1 MKLRLFLFLC
11 LACTLLAGRAMAQGC
26 SDTPL
31 TFPTFSSHTD
41 RQVASGTCIANDD
54 TDGSTSTQGG
64 RLRWNNNNSRL
75 LELFDHDDNG
85 QRLWCDGKSNSS
97 TTCIPGNILCLQADG
112 NMVIY
117 TGSGISCTG
126 DHGTP
131 VWASNTAHLGFNDSQ
146 EALRVEEDVS
156 FKGLTRSGDRAVI
169 RNGTG
174 VLFCSLGYVD

>member
-1 MKLRLFLFLC
+1 MKLRLFLFLG

-31 TFPTFSSHTD
+31 TFPSPSSHTN
-41 RQVASGTCIANDD
+41 RQIASGTCIANDD

-85 QRLWCDGKSNSS
+85 QRLRCDGKSNSS

-117 TGSGISCTG
+117 SGSGGISCNG
-126 DHGTP
+126 DQGTP
-131 VWASNTAHLGFNDSQ
+131 VWASNTAVGVNDSQ

-156 FKGLTRSGDRAVI
+156 FKGL
-169 RNGTG
+169 
-174 VLFCSLGYVD
+174 

>member
-26 SDTPL
+26 STSPL
-31 TFPTFSSHTD
+31 TFPPPSGSD
-41 RQVASGTCIANDD
+41 RQVAAGTCIANND
-54 TDGSTSTQGG
+54 TDGSTTTQGG
-64 RLRWNNNNSRL
+64 RLRWNNNNSHE

-85 QRLWCDGKSNSS
+85 QRLWCDGKSDSS

-117 TGSGISCTG
+117 SGSGISCTG
-126 DHGTP
+126 NQGTP
-131 VWASNTAHLGFNDSQ
+131 VWASNTVGVNDSQ

-169 RNGTG
+169 RNGNA
-174 VLFCSLGYVD
+174 VHFCSLGYVD